1 MPPASKSPPSKSPP
15 SKSSDSRHD
24 APLRVVATEPFD
36 DQKPGTSGLRKR
48 VARFQEA
55 NYLENFV
62 QSLFD
67 CVEVPA
73 DGLLVL
79 GGDGRFHNDV
89 AIQTILRI
97 AAANGVARAMVGIN
111 GIFSTPAVSH
121 AIRLHGAFGGII
133 LSASHNPGGPDGD
146 FGIKYNG
153 MNGGPAPEAVTD
165 AVFARSRE
173 IRQVRMVEAADLD
186 LSQRGETTLGPM
198 AVAVVDPVADY
209 AALMETL
216 FDFKAIRALIAG
228 GFRFRFDAMHAV
240 TGPYARRIF
249 GEMLGV
255 EEADLLNCE
264 PLPDFGGGHPDPN
277 RVHARHLFE
286 ATQGEG
292 AVDLACASDGDGDRN
307 LVVGRERFVAP
318 SDSLA
323 VLAAN
328 LHHCPGYREGLV
340 GAARSMPT
348 SGAVDRV
355 AAARNVECFE
365 TPTGWKF
372 FGNLL
377 DAGRI
382 NICGEESA
390 GTGSDHVRE
399 KDGLWAV
406 LAWLNVLAARG
417 ESVDAVMRDHWATF
431 GRNYYLR
438 HDHEGVD
445 ADAAA
450 AVMQHLRG
458 QLADI
463 AGTSL
468 RAGTLE
474 RADEFAYDDPVDG
487 SRATAQGLRCLY
499 ADGSRIVF
507 RLSGTGTV
515 GATIRIYL
523 ERYVG
528 PQGELDLDVE
538 TALEPLV
545 ADALALSRLE
555 ELTGRKQPD
564 VVT

>member
-1 MPPASKSPPSKSPP
+1 MPPVKT
-15 SKSSDSRHD
+15 
-24 APLRVVATEPFD
+24 VATQPFD

-48 VARFQEA
+48 VTRFQEA
-55 NYLENFV
+55 HYLENFV

-67 CVEVPA
+67 CIEVPA

-89 AIQTILRI
+89 AIATILRM
-97 AAANGVARAMVGIN
+97 AAANGVARVMVGRG

-133 LSASHNPGGPDGD
+133 LSASHNPGGPGGD

-153 MNGGPAPEAVTD
+153 ANGGPAPQAVTD

-173 IRQVRMVEAADLD
+173 IEQYRIADGEDVD
-186 LSQRGETTLGPM
+186 LSRLGTTRLGGM
-198 AVAVVDPVADY
+198 EVEVVDPVADY

-216 FDFKAIRALIAG
+216 FDFEAIRALIAG

-255 EEADLLNCE
+255 DGADLVNCE

-286 ATQGEG
+286 ATQGPD
-292 AVDLACASDGDGDRN
+292 ATIDLACASDGDGDRN
-307 LVVGRERFVAP
+307 LVVGRGRFVAP

-328 LHHCPGYREGLV
+328 LERCAGYPDGCT

-348 SGAVDRV
+348 SAAVDRV
-355 AAARNVECFE
+355 AEAKGLECFE

-372 FGNLL
+372 FGTLL

-417 ESVDAVMRDHWATF
+417 ESVADILADHWATY
-431 GRNYYLR
+431 GRNYYVR
-438 HDHEGVD
+438 HDYEDVD
-445 ADAAA
+445 AAKAG
-450 AVMQHLRG
+450 AVMDGLRER
-458 QLADI
+458 I
-463 AGTSL
+463 AGAAGTRL
-468 RAGTLE
+468 DAGTLAG
-474 RADEFAYDDPVDG
+474 ADEFAYADPVDG
-487 SRATAQGLRCLY
+487 SRATAQGLRFFY
-499 ADGSRIVF
+499 EDGSRIVF

-528 PQGELDLDVE
+528 PDGDLSQDVDG
-538 TALEPLV
+538 ALAALV
-545 ADALALSRLE
+545 ADAHDLARLE
-555 ELTGRKQPD
+555 DLIGRTQPD